1 MPKIS
6 VVRHSVCLDRCS
18 SFRRGC
24 LEYVSSLTCRSHNCI
39 GCVGLPA
46 AIGAGLMRYRCCVFE
61 SLSRTMMQ
69 VPTRRLCSMIG
80 SLRVDFIGN
89 ICRSGVS
96 AQVVSARAPVPSA
109 SAALICAVDGRS
121 VVEEGRGQPA
131 RWPHRS
137 EAALATDHG
146 RGRLVAVSPTTW
158 HACHDAATLRRRR
171 RAAGAQPPRAA
182 GVCFE
187 AFACLAGPHH
197 VRVFKQQR
205 AGDMNPFD
213 EARTESSYSMVS
225 AMDSHTPPH
234 LHRHQRSHPTT
245 RTLTTTHAS
254 LAAPRPHRTASR
266 SIGTAAT

>member
-6 VVRHSVCLDRCS
+6 VVWHSVCLDRCS

-96 AQVVSARAPVPSA
+96 AQVVSARAPLPPA
-109 SAALICAVDGRS
+109 PAALVGAVDGS
-121 VVEEGRGQPA
+121 LVEGRLGQPTCGQ
-131 RWPHRS
+131 RRS
-137 EAALATDHG
+137 EAALASDHG
-146 RGRLVAVSPTTW
+146 RGRQPTSAHPTTW
-158 HACHDAATLRRRR
+158 HACHDAPRLAGRR
-171 RAAGAQPPRAA
+171 RAVEAHPRR
-182 GVCFE
+182 GHRR
-187 AFACLAGPHH
+187 G
-197 VRVFKQQR
+197 
-205 AGDMNPFD
+205 
-213 EARTESSYSMVS
+213 SSQS
-225 AMDSHTPPH
+225 AY
-234 LHRHQRSHPTT
+234 
-245 RTLTTTHAS
+245 
-254 LAAPRPHRTASR
+254 
-266 SIGTAAT
+266 